1 MSSAFVETIT
11 QHFEE
16 VTDPRVNRGLNY
28 PLIEMVFVAL
38 FGSICDC
45 NSWVDVS
52 EFGQSK
58 LTWFRKFLPF
68 KLGIPSHD
76 TFSEVFARL
85 DSVQFYAALQSWT
98 TSIAGSLQGQTIAFD
113 GKTLCGSFD
122 QASAKSALHSVSA
135 WACGMKL
142 CLGLKSVEEKS
153 NEIPAVQQLI
163 DLIDLRG
170 AIVTADAMHCQIETA
185 AKIADKGADYVLVAK
200 GNQKA
205 LQAEI
210 REVLAQAFENKDSR
224 LRQCSSAEVS
234 HGRDEERHVVV
245 MPAPKT
251 SKILSR
257 WPNIQTIGA
266 IYRTREVH
274 GKQVES
280 QDCFI
285 SSLSAKVREH
295 RDRLRS
301 HWSIENSQHHI
312 LDVTFT
318 EDSSRIRKGTGPEIS
333 SVFRRLALTILQQD
347 TSIKGSLRGKRKIC
361 GWNESAFERLL
372 AGFSDT

>member
-1 MSSAFVETIT
+1 
-11 QHFEE
+11 
-16 VTDPRVNRGLNY
+16 
-28 PLIEMVFVAL
+28 
-38 FGSICDC
+38 
-45 NSWVDVS
+45 
-52 EFGQSK
+52 
-58 LTWFRKFLPF
+58 
-68 KLGIPSHD
+68 
-76 TFSEVFARL
+76 L

-98 TSIAGSLQGQTIAFD
+98 SSIAGSLQGQTVAFD

-135 WACGMKL
+135 WVCGLKL
-142 CLGLKSVEEKS
+142 CLGLKSVEDKS

-200 GNQKA
+200 GNQKS

-210 REVLAQAFENKDSR
+210 REVLAQAFEHHDSR
-224 LRQCSSAEVS
+224 LRQCCSAETS
-234 HGRDEERHVVV
+234 HGRDETRQVVV
-245 MPAPKT
+245 MPAPKN

-266 IYRTREVH
+266 IYRTRDVD
-274 GKQVES
+274 GKQIEW

-285 SSLSAKVREH
+285 SSLSSKVRNH
-295 RDRLRS
+295 RDLLRS
-301 HWSIENSQHHI
+301 HWSIENCQHHI

-361 GWNESAFERLL
+361 GWDESAFERLL
-372 AGFSDT
+372 AGFADV

>member
-1 MSSAFVETIT
+1 MSSAFVETVT
-11 QHFEE
+11 KYFEE
-16 VTDPRVNRGLNY
+16 VTDPRVNRGQNY

-38 FGSICDC
+38 CGSICDC

-52 EFGQSK
+52 EFGHAK
-58 LTWFRKFLPF
+58 LAWFRKFLPF
-68 KLGIPSHD
+68 KLGVPSHD

-98 TSIAGSLQGQTIAFD
+98 TSIAGSLQGQTVAFD

-135 WACGMKL
+135 WVCGLKL
-142 CLGLKSVEEKS
+142 CLGLKSVEDKS

-200 GNQKA
+200 GNQKS
-205 LQAEI
+205 LQSEI
-210 REVLAQAFENKDSR
+210 REVLAQAFEDHDSR
-224 LRQCSSAEVS
+224 LRQCSSTETS
-234 HGRDEERHVVV
+234 HGRDETRQVVV
-245 MPAPKT
+245 MPAPRN
-251 SKILSR
+251 SKIFSR

-266 IYRTREVH
+266 IYRTRDVD
-274 GKQVES
+274 GKQIEW

-285 SSLSAKVREH
+285 SSLSSKVRNH
-295 RDRLRS
+295 RDLLRS
-301 HWSIENSQHHI
+301 HWSIENCQHHI

-372 AGFSDT
+372 AGFADV